1 MRKKSRDSL
10 HYIKNLNWLNVNL
23 SFFIFDKYTNYSIN
37 SDNWMSLFRKLFGKK
52 KDPSEETI
60 PNEERGRYMPEI
72 KLPAD
77 ERFTINFKANGG
89 KFLYCENMDEIK
101 DSFNS
106 ILIENNWHNKKA
118 FIIDERLEELF
129 KGFDL
134 KKSKKISETSY
145 FLSTCEYLISDD
157 GSLLI
162 SSNQIAEKK
171 LKELPH
177 NFIIYA
183 TTSQF
188 AESIGEGLKGI
199 KEKSKA
205 TIPTN
210 ITTIK
215 HFKVAED
222 KDFLTYGSS
231 AKNLY
236 LLLLEDL

>member
-1 MRKKSRDSL
+1 
-10 HYIKNLNWLNVNL
+10 
-23 SFFIFDKYTNYSIN
+23 
-37 SDNWMSLFRKLFGKK
+37 MSLFRKFFGKK
-52 KDPSEETI
+52 SDNAEEQI
-60 PNEERGRYMPEI
+60 PNQERGKYMPEI

-89 KFLYCENMDEIK
+89 KFLYCENMDEIY
-101 DSFNS
+101 DSLN
-106 ILIENNWHNKKA
+106 A
-118 FIIDERLEELF
+118 IIDENKWQDDKVFLIDNRLKALF
-129 KGFDL
+129 KNFNL
-134 KKSKKISETSY
+134 KETTKISESSY

-171 LKELPH
+171 LRELPD
-177 NFIIYA
+177 NFVIYA

-188 AESIGEGLKGI
+188 VENIGEGLKGI
-199 KEKSKA
+199 KEKSR
-205 TIPTN
+205 TNIPTN

-215 HFKVAED
+215 HFKTADD